1 MLAKNSIHKKKDV
14 IMKYLD
20 DNLRLIEERILVDNY
35 EINENMGFLILYNIK
50 IIDPKI
56 DKYVFEDRYIK
67 LNRLREFTIRYED

>member
-1 MLAKNSIHKKKDV
+1 MYKKKD
-14 IMKYLD
+14 ITIKYLD
-20 DNLRLIEERILVDNY
+20 DNLHLVEERILVDNY